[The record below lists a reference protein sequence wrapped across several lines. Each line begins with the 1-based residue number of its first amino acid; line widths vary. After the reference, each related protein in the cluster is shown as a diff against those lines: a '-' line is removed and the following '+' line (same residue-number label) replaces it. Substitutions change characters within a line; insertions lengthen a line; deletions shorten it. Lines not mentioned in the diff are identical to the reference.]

1 MTKRRL
7 GLIALVIY
15 IATIAAANWA
25 VQHYGIVPVGFGLV
39 APAGVYA
46 AGLAF
51 TLRDLTQDTLGKLA
65 VLGAIAAGTLLSA
78 AVSSGRL
85 ALASATAFLVSELL
99 DFAVYTPLH
108 KRGWIRAVAASNLVG
123 LAADSALFLWLAFG
137 SLTFLPGQVVG
148 KAWMTLLAI
157 VLLGGVRRA
166 VLAWRASA

>member
-1 MTKRRL
+1 MTSARRTL
-7 GLIALVIY
+7 GILALLAY

-51 TLRDLTQDTLGKLA
+51 TLRDLTQDALGKAA
-65 VLGAIAAGTLLSA
+65 VVGAIAAGALLSA
-78 AVSSGRL
+78 TVVPARL
-85 ALASATAFLVSELL
+85 ALASATAFLISEIL
-99 DFAVYTPLH
+99 DFGIYTPLR
-108 KRGWIRAVAASNLVG
+108 KRGWLRAVALSNLAG

-137 SLTFLPGQVVG
+137 SLSFLAGQIIG

-157 VLLGGVRRA
+157 MLLGGVRRA
-166 VLAWRASA
+166 VLARNA